1 MDALTPQ
8 TKLALRSNNTALVQ
22 ARGHALFVDTN
33 IMAELF
39 DRQHK
44 NLMRDVDKLV
54 QDGVIDRLRLEPI
67 NYVDSLNR
75 PQPGYRLSER
85 DAMVLMP
92 FLGGKKSAQGQARLV
107 DEFMRMREALGRMA
121 YRKTDPALQLALQA
135 KGATATLMT
144 DCLVEARAALGKDT
158 KPHHFSNEHS
168 LCNWVLSGFYG
179 QVDDNDLDQQDLKRL
194 TSIRKR
200 NAVLIVQ
207 GMSYQQRKDAL
218 REAFP
223 LSEVAHG

>member
-8 TKLALRSNNTALVQ
+8 THLALRANKPALVQ
-22 ARGHALFVDTN
+22 ALGHALFVDTN

-44 NLMRDVDKLV
+44 NLMRDVDKLA
-54 QDGVIDRLRLEPI
+54 QDGVIDRLKLEPI
-67 NYVDSLNR
+67 NYLDSLNR

-92 FLGGKKSAQGQARLV
+92 FLGGKKSAQGQAKLV

-121 YRKTDPALQLALQA
+121 HRKTDPVLQLALQA

-179 QVDDNDLDQQDLKRL
+179 QVDDNDLDPQDLKRL
-194 TSIRKR
+194 ANIRKR

-207 GMSYQQRKDAL
+207 GLSYQQRKDAL
-218 REAFP
+218 RESFP
-223 LSEVAHG
+223 LPEVSHG